1 MSYLQG
7 RGMPLRVKLFTIL
20 ILWAAIG
27 ISVFVGTDN
36 LVIRIVLLLVAI
48 GVTVHICLIR
58 ARKHG

>member
-20 ILWAAIG
+20 VLWAAIG

-58 ARKHG
+58 TRKHG